1 MQKFKKVF
9 LGILTLIAITIIIDF
24 KHNTVFASSNK
35 IIPTETVNGDTL
47 IDGKYSFIAQWIA
60 GRTTLET
67 FGATWSHTSYSYG
80 GATGLRYFAPS
91 SDSQKG
97 HVGVIYHNVGVYNGK
112 TIDLK
117 VTVLDWKAITNKNGY
132 IEYTEGVIGHLQ
144 QKYYYVKQK
153 WQYIDASTGMP
164 INLNGYMTISD
175 IDARQGVTFDKSTT
189 DSITGIY
196 LTPDTTVAIKY
207 DGDGNLIAYDGPY
220 RMTDPTDKSAQF
232 TFTFDD
238 TSEIIFSWTLT
249 ERPPE
254 EFPNITPPVL
264 GSEIN
269 GEFFSYTGKKIAK
282 SLPTQPSKFIKGNNL
297 NDLKTDTT
305 LNHFNDDITYE
316 IYHKVNDELPE
327 FYYKSYEIVDTIPQG
342 LTVVNSRIYDYQGR
356 SVDNLFDNFSS
367 GNNIRFKAKYLTLTS
382 QSFYNKDYRIEVITK
397 PVSKSSLD
405 SLLNGNVIT
414 FKNKAT
420 AIVDG
425 KSKESPE
432 VITKLYRRKITI
444 KHIDEKTG
452 KILKQAVEY
461 KYDGESYEYKPST
474 DLLDDKGNVYKSSIS
489 HKGIVQGSDIELEI
503 PYHIP
508 TLQIDVDKIQID
520 TSKAEKDGGLP
531 TILTFSKS
539 AENED
544 ELGKIV
550 FKVKV
555 TDVDKHKVV
564 YDENVKLED
573 YKKEKAISLPTNY
586 LNKNQKV
593 NYAIDILLVDNPDK
607 NKFITSTKNIL
618 TYGFTSSEKVLKNS
632 DLNGNEIN
640 YEGVVRTVK
649 ERSIST
655 VKEFVERIS
664 YNFVPEVRSKTGYG
678 FSLDLSSVYT
688 NEIGRKADMKMFA
701 FADNDLIDSFINE
714 EYPTVE
720 NKTKIRMDLTKNNS
734 ITKSGE
740 LVQNFV
746 FQFPHMNVERKT
758 GNLFTDTQK
767 NNKDSKIRYDLVDG
781 GRKLYIPI
789 WCNLGNYEVAIK
801 SNTFGSNLV
810 SLNMTKEL
818 EVYAY
823 MYATISSKTSK
834 EDELL
839 LEPVYPDSA
848 NPKGWNEV
856 ELNWL
861 RK

>member
-9 LGILTLIAITIIIDF
+9 LGILTLIAITIIIGF
-24 KHNTVFASSNK
+24 KPNTVFASSNK
-35 IIPTETVNGDTL
+35 IPTEVVTGDTV
-47 IDGKYSFIAQWIA
+47 IDGKYEFIANWIQ
-60 GRTTLET
+60 GKTTLST
-67 FGATWSHTSYSYG
+67 FGTTWEKFDKSGYEGSPIAYRITLRKNVND
-80 GATGLRYFAPS
+80 GL
-91 SDSQKG
+91 KG
-97 HVGVIYHNVGVYNGK
+97 KIGVVYHNVGMYKGNY
-112 TIDLK
+112 IDLK
-117 VTVLDWKAITNKNGY
+117 ITITDWQIPD
-132 IEYTEGVIGHLQ
+132 GVASISYDDGMIGHT
-144 QKYYYVKQK
+144 QKGALFVKQK
-153 WQYIDASTGMP
+153 WEFINASTGKP
-164 INLNGYMTISD
+164 VQLNGYMTITD
-175 IDARQGVTFDKSTT
+175 LDFKQGVTFTRDTVSKIKSFYVTNDT
-189 DSITGIY
+189 VVSFRNESDGSVTVSDENMVITS
-196 LTPDTTVAIKY
+196 
-207 DGDGNLIAYDGPY
+207 
-220 RMTDPTDKSAQF
+220 PTNKRSQF
-232 TFTFDD
+232 TFVFENTSYIEFDWNLKNRSD
-238 TSEIIFSWTLT
+238 DIKGDVSWWGGEYFS
-249 ERPPE
+249 
-254 EFPNITPPVL
+254 F
-264 GSEIN
+264 
-269 GEFFSYTGKKIAK
+269 TGKKIAK
-282 SLPTQPSKFIKGNNL
+282 SSPAQPSKFIKGNDL

-305 LNHFNDDITYE
+305 LNSLNDTITYE
-316 IYHKVNDELPE
+316 IYHKVNDEPTE

-356 SVDNLFDNFSS
+356 SVDSLFDNFSS
-367 GNNIRFKAKYLTLTS
+367 GNTIRFKAKYLTLSS
-382 QSFYNKDYRIEVITK
+382 QEFYNKDYRIEVITK
-397 PVSKSSLD
+397 PISKSSLD
-405 SLLNGNVIT
+405 SLLNGNIIT

-420 AIVDG
+420 VIVDG

-432 VITKLYRRKITI
+432 VTTKLYRRKITI

-461 KYDGESYEYKPST
+461 KYDGESYEYKPFT
-474 DLLDDKGNVYKSSIS
+474 DLLDDEGNAYKSSIIR
-489 HKGIVQGSDIELEI
+489 KGIVQGSDIELEI
-503 PYHIP
+503 PYHKP

-539 AENED
+539 AEYED
-544 ELGKIV
+544 ELGNIV
-550 FKVKV
+550 FKVKI
-555 TDVDKHKVV
+555 TDTDNHKIV
-564 YDENVKLED
+564 YDENFELGD
-573 YKKEKAISLPTNY
+573 YKKEKSILLPTNY

-593 NYAIDILLVDNPDK
+593 NYAVDILLVDNPDK
-607 NKFITSTKNIL
+607 NIFITSTKNIL

-649 ERSIST
+649 KRSIST
-655 VKEFVERIS
+655 IKEFVERIS
-664 YNFVPEVRSKTGYG
+664 YNFAPEVRNKTGYG
-678 FSLDLSSVYT
+678 FSLDLSPVYT
-688 NEIGRKADMKMFA
+688 NEIGRKADMEIFA
-701 FADNDLIDSFINE
+701 FADNDLIDNFINE

-781 GRKLYIPI
+781 GRKFYIPI

-823 MYATISSKTSK
+823 MYATISSETSK

-839 LEPVYPDSA
+839 LEPIYPDSA
-848 NPKGWNEV
+848 NPKGLNED

-861 RK
+861 RE

>member
-1 MQKFKKVF
+1 MQKFTKIF
-9 LGILTLIAITIIIDF
+9 LGILTLIAITIIGF
-24 KHNTVFASSNK
+24 KTNTVFASSNR
-35 IIPTETVNGDTL
+35 ISTEVVTGDTV
-47 IDGKYSFIAQWIA
+47 IDGKYEFIADWID
-60 GRTTLET
+60 GKTTLST
-67 FGATWSHTSYSYG
+67 FGTTWERFDKRGYEGSPNAYRIF
-80 GATGLRYFAPS
+80 LRQGVN
-91 SDSQKG
+91 DRLKG
-97 HVGVIYHNVGVYNGK
+97 KIGVVYHNVGMYKGNC
-112 TIDLK
+112 IDLK
-117 VTVLDWKAITNKNGY
+117 ITLTDWQIPS
-132 IEYTEGVIGHLQ
+132 GVASISYDDGMIGHT
-144 QKYYYVKQK
+144 QKGALFVKQK
-153 WQYIDASTGMP
+153 WEFINASTGQP
-164 INLNGYMTISD
+164 VKLDGYMTIND
-175 IDARQGVTFDKSTT
+175 LDWKQGVTFTR
-189 DSITGIY
+189 
-196 LTPDTTVAIKY
+196 DTVSKIKKFYVTKDTVVSFRDEY
-207 DGDGNLIAYDGPY
+207 DGSVTASDEHLVI
-220 RMTDPTDKSAQF
+220 TSPTNKRSQF
-232 TFTFDD
+232 TFVFENTSYIEFDWNLKNRSD
-238 TSEIIFSWTLT
+238 
-249 ERPPE
+249 
-254 EFPNITPPVL
+254 NIR
-264 GSEIN
+264 GNDSAW
-269 GEFFSYTGKKIAK
+269 GGDFFSFTGKKIAK
-282 SLPTQPSKFIKGNNL
+282 SSPAQPSKFIKGKNL

-305 LNHFNDDITYE
+305 LNSLSDNITYE
-316 IYHKVNDELPE
+316 IYHKVNDELKE
-327 FYYKSYEIVDTIPQG
+327 FYYKSYEIRDTIPKG
-342 LTVVNSRIYDYQGR
+342 LTVISSNIFDYEG
-356 SVDNLFDNFSS
+356 NNIGYLFDNVSN
-367 GNNIRFKAKYLTLTS
+367 GNNICFRAKYLTLTS
-382 QSFYNKDYRIEVITK
+382 QNFYNKDYRIEVITK

-405 SLLNGNVIT
+405 SLLDGNVIT

-420 AIVDG
+420 VIVDG

-452 KILKQAVEY
+452 KILKQTVEY

-474 DLLDDKGNVYKSSIS
+474 DLLDDNGNTYKSSIS

-503 PYHIP
+503 PYHMP

-539 AENED
+539 AEYED

-573 YKKEKAISLPTNY
+573 YKKEKPISLPTDY
-586 LNKNQKV
+586 LNKGQKV

-607 NKFITSTKNIL
+607 NKFITSTKNVL
-618 TYGFTSSEKVLKNS
+618 THGFTASEKVLKNS
-632 DLNGNEIN
+632 DLKGNKIN

-649 ERSIST
+649 ERSISD

-664 YNFVPEVRSKTGYG
+664 YNFIPEVRSKTGYG
-678 FSLDLSSVYT
+678 FSLDLSPVYT

-701 FADNDLIDSFINE
+701 FADNDLVDSFINE
-714 EYPTVE
+714 EYLTVGT
-720 NKTKIRMDLTKNNS
+720 KTRIGMDLTKNDS
-734 ITKSGE
+734 ITESGE

-758 GNLFTDTQK
+758 GNLFTNAQK
-767 NNKDSKIRYDLVDG
+767 NNKNSKIRYDLVDG

-789 WCNLGNYEVAIK
+789 WCDLGNYEVAVK

-818 EVYAY
+818 DVYAY

-839 LEPVYPDSA
+839 LEPVYPESA
-848 NPKGWNEV
+848 NPKGWNED

-861 RK
+861 RE